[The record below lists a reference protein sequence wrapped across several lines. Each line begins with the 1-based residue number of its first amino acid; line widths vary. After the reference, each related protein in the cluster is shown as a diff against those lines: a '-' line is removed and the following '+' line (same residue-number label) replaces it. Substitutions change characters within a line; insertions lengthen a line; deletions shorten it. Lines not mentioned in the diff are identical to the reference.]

1 MEIVRGS
8 LYAVRTKSGWQL
20 RVSLDLHVDLL
31 WWLGRGAKALYLMS
45 DGLPLGWAV
54 EARERFRPMDEM
66 DRWSERQWDQMLV
79 QELQEELREETR
91 LAISGEPPLNG
102 DSLCGKLRGW
112 LLLEGR
118 VTDLGRSV
126 GMKGGSR
133 MEWSNIGLLGPG
145 VHMAEKN
152 GIALGSKLWSED
164 GTWSDSDSGTQG
176 VSGAW
181 GEAAAAWGGA
191 EEWSKAEERGKAAAW
206 GGAEDWNKAEERG
219 EAAAWSEAEDWS
231 KAEERSEVA
240 AWGEATPL
248 AEAAQRLAAALEGR
262 SLLEAELQQLLAE
275 RLPGL
280 APAWRSAV
288 QHAHLQGRV
297 QITAGVA
304 PARRD
309 PGPRWRRAR
318 APRCRRCG
326 SEVHRRTPCGSCGS
340 RGCAYCEACLAL
352 GRSRS
357 CALLLRGSSA
367 GAVPPPRAG
376 GGTAAGLAPT
386 GSLLDRWG
394 LSPAQRSAAGQAL
407 SFLAQAQEA
416 TQPGGAA
423 HERPALASTPR
434 RSFFHR
440 KERSARPPRF
450 LLWAVTGA
458 GKTEMIFPLLRYALD
473 QGGRVL
479 VATPRRDVV
488 LELAPRVKKAFP
500 EEPMAVLYGGS
511 TQRWEDARLILA
523 TTHQLMRFHQ
533 AFDLVVIDE
542 LDAFPYHNDP
552 MLGFAAEAACKP
564 EGRFIFLSATPPLR
578 LQREIRAGRLA
589 HAKVPA
595 RYHGY
600 PLPVPERITAANVE
614 HCLRRH
620 SLPPAL
626 LRPLRQS
633 VERGAQ
639 IFIFVTRIRQIAA
652 FAELLRSYFPGIRIE
667 GTASTDPGRN
677 EKVLAFREGRIRMLI
692 TTTILE
698 RGVTVPKSDVYIV
711 DADSNLFDEASLV
724 QMAGRSGRSKDD
736 PNGKVVFAAPSWTQS
751 QRDAIRQIR
760 MMNAAAHK
768 NGFLKVKE
776 VQ

>member
-1 MEIVRGS
+1 MRGS
-8 LYAVRTKSGWQL
+8 LYAVRSKSGWEL
-20 RVSLDLHVDLL
+20 RVSLDLKVDLS
-31 WWLGRGAKALYLMS
+31 WWMDRNSESMYLLS
-45 DGLPLGWAV
+45 DGMPLGWAV
-54 EARERFRPMDEM
+54 EVRDHFKLLDEM
-66 DRWSERQWDQMLV
+66 DRWSDRQWDQMLV
-79 QELQEELREETR
+79 RELQEELRIEAR
-91 LAISGEPPLNG
+91 LMSSEKSRDLGELLKRS
-102 DSLCGKLRGW
+102 SLLGERRGW
-112 LLLEGR
+112 LWKEGR
-118 VTDLGRSV
+118 VTELGWEFTEKGAFKMERNISGPMLV
-126 GMKGGSR
+126 G
-133 MEWSNIGLLGPG
+133 
-145 VHMAEKN
+145 
-152 GIALGSKLWSED
+152 KLPADKVGKTSE
-164 GTWSDSDSGTQG
+164 
-176 VSGAW
+176 VEA
-181 GEAAAAWGGA
+181 GETSMWGGA
-191 EEWSKAEERGKAAAW
+191 G
-206 GGAEDWNKAEERG
+206 
-219 EAAAWSEAEDWS
+219 
-231 KAEERSEVA
+231 

-248 AEAAQRLAAALEGR
+248 VEAAQRLAAALEGR

-275 RLPGL
+275 RLPGF

-297 QITAGVA
+297 QLTAGVA
-304 PARRD
+304 SARRRD
-309 PGPRWRRAR
+309 AGPRWRRAR

-367 GAVPPPRAG
+367 GAVPPPGAG

-407 SFLAQAQEA
+407 RFLAQAQEA
-416 TQPGGAA
+416 PLPGGARN
-423 HERPALASTPR
+423 RPALVPVLR
-434 RSFFHR
+434 RSHPMV
-440 KERSARPPRF
+440 SHPPRF

-473 QGGRVL
+473 RGGRVL

-488 LELAPRVKKAFP
+488 LELAPRVAKAFP
-500 EEPMAVLYGGS
+500 DEPLVVLYGGS
-511 TQRWEDARLILA
+511 PQRWEDARLILA
-523 TTHQLMRFHQ
+523 TTHQLLRFYH

-564 EGRFIFLSATPPLR
+564 KGRFIFLSATPPVR
-578 LQREIRAGRLA
+578 LQKEIRAGRLP

-595 RYHGY
+595 RYHGS
-600 PLPVPERITAANVE
+600 PLPVPERIIAANIE
-614 HCLRRH
+614 LCLRRH

-626 LRPLRQS
+626 LRPLRHSEQ
-633 VERGAQ
+633 RGAQ
-639 IFIFVTRIRQIAA
+639 IFIFVTRIRQIPG
-652 FAELLRSYFPGIRIE
+652 FSQLLRSYFPGIRIE
-667 GTASTDPGRN
+667 GTSSTDPDRN

-711 DADSNLFDEASLV
+711 DADSDLFDEASLV
-724 QMAGRSGRSKDD
+724 QMAGRAGRSKDD
-736 PNGKVVFAAPSWTQS
+736 PNGKVVFAAPAWTKS
-751 QRDAIRQIR
+751 QRGAIRQIR
-760 MMNAAAHK
+760 MMNAAAYK

-776 VQ
+776 GQ

>member
-1 MEIVRGS
+1 MLEIRRTVEIVRGS

-31 WWLGRGAKALYLMS
+31 WWLDREAHAIYLLS
-45 DGLPLGWAV
+45 EGLPFGWAV
-54 EARERFRPMDEM
+54 EARDSFKAFREM
-66 DRWSERQWDQMLV
+66 DRWTEQEWDLFLLQV
-79 QELQEELREETR
+79 LQEEIKAEAKLIHPAER
-91 LAISGEPPLNG
+91 LDKAAWIGRH
-102 DSLCGKLRGW
+102 RGW
-112 LLLEGR
+112 LMKAGQITAWGR
-118 VTDLGRSV
+118 MFYHLGNDENHEDLRTELRL
-126 GMKGGSR
+126 MDRGGVR
-133 MEWSNIGLLGPG
+133 
-145 VHMAEKN
+145 
-152 GIALGSKLWSED
+152 
-164 GTWSDSDSGTQG
+164 QG
-176 VSGAW
+176 KELSADLSGAGLEKQQREDMG
-181 GEAAAAWGGA
+181 GELA
-191 EEWSKAEERGKAAAW
+191 E
-206 GGAEDWNKAEERG
+206 
-219 EAAAWSEAEDWS
+219 
-231 KAEERSEVA
+231 
-240 AWGEATPL
+240 L
-248 AEAAQRLAAALEGR
+248 AEAAQRLAAALAGR

-280 APAWRSAV
+280 APVWRSAL

-297 QITAGVA
+297 QLTAGVA
-304 PARRD
+304 SARPN

-318 APRCRRCG
+318 TSRCRRCG
-326 SEVHRRTPCGSCGS
+326 SGVHRRTPCGSCGS

-367 GAVPPPRAG
+367 GVVPPRAG

-407 SFLAQAQEA
+407 RFLAQAQEA
-416 TQPGGAA
+416 AA
-423 HERPALASTPR
+423 QRQVAATAHGRPALLLASR
-434 RSFFHR
+434 RSPLR
-440 KERSARPPRF
+440 RTETRSRPPRF

-473 QGGRVL
+473 SGGRVL

-488 LELAPRVKKAFP
+488 LELAPRVAKAFP

-511 TQRWEDARLILA
+511 PQRWEEARLILA
-523 TTHQLMRFHQ
+523 TTHQLMRFYQ

-552 MLGFAAEAACKP
+552 MLNYAAEAACKP
-564 EGRFIFLSATPPLR
+564 GGRFILLSATPPAR
-578 LQREIRAGRLA
+578 MRREIRAGRLP

-600 PLPVPERITAANVE
+600 PLPVPERITMASVE
-614 HCLRRH
+614 ACLRRRV
-620 SLPPAL
+620 LPPAL
-626 LRPLRQS
+626 FHLLRHS
-633 VERGAQ
+633 VQRGAQ
-639 IFIFVTRIRQIAA
+639 IFLFVTRIRQIAA
-652 FAELLRSYFPGIRIE
+652 FTELLRTYFPGLPIE
-667 GTASTDPGRN
+667 GTSSIDPDRN
-677 EKVLAFREGRIRMLI
+677 EKVLAFREGRIRMLV

-711 DADSNLFDEASLV
+711 DADSDLFDEASLV
-724 QMAGRSGRSKDD
+724 QMAGRAGRSKDD
-736 PNGKVVFAAPSWTQS
+736 PKGKVVFAAPAWTKS

-760 MMNAAAHK
+760 MMNAAAYK
-768 NGFLKVKE
+768 NGFIKVKE

>member
-1 MEIVRGS
+1 MLEIRRTVEIVRGS

-31 WWLGRGAKALYLMS
+31 WWLDREAHAIYLLS
-45 DGLPLGWAV
+45 EGLPFGWAV
-54 EARERFRPMDEM
+54 EARDSFKAFREM
-66 DRWSERQWDQMLV
+66 DRWTEQEWDLFLLQV
-79 QELQEELREETR
+79 LQEEIKAEAKLIHP
-91 LAISGEPPLNG
+91 AEPLDEG
-102 DSLCGKLRGW
+102 ALVGRHRGW
-112 LLLEGR
+112 LVKDGQVTAWGR
-118 VTDLGRSV
+118 MFNHRGNDEDHEDLRTEIRL
-126 GMKGGSR
+126 MDRGGVR
-133 MEWSNIGLLGPG
+133 
-145 VHMAEKN
+145 
-152 GIALGSKLWSED
+152 
-164 GTWSDSDSGTQG
+164 QG
-176 VSGAW
+176 KELSADLSGAGLEKQQREDMG
-181 GEAAAAWGGA
+181 GELA
-191 EEWSKAEERGKAAAW
+191 E
-206 GGAEDWNKAEERG
+206 
-219 EAAAWSEAEDWS
+219 
-231 KAEERSEVA
+231 
-240 AWGEATPL
+240 L
-248 AEAAQRLAAALEGR
+248 AEAAQRLAAALAGR

-280 APAWRSAV
+280 APVWRSAL

-297 QITAGVA
+297 QLTAGVA
-304 PARRD
+304 SARQN

-318 APRCRRCG
+318 TSRCRRCG
-326 SEVHRRTPCGSCGS
+326 SGVHRRTPCGSCGS

-367 GAVPPPRAG
+367 GVVPPRAG

-407 SFLAQAQEA
+407 RFLAQAQEA
-416 TQPGGAA
+416 AAQRPGAA
-423 HERPALASTPR
+423 TAHGRPALLLASR
-434 RSFFHR
+434 RSPLR
-440 KERSARPPRF
+440 RTETRSRPPRF

-473 QGGRVL
+473 SGGRVL

-488 LELAPRVKKAFP
+488 LELAPRVAKAFP

-511 TQRWEDARLILA
+511 PQRWEEARLILA
-523 TTHQLMRFHQ
+523 TTHQLMRFYQ

-552 MLGFAAEAACKP
+552 MLNYAAEAACKP
-564 EGRFIFLSATPPLR
+564 GGRFILLSATPPAR
-578 LQREIRAGRLA
+578 MRREIRAGRLP

-600 PLPVPERITAANVE
+600 PLPVPERITMASVE
-614 HCLRRH
+614 ACLRRRV
-620 SLPPAL
+620 LPPAL
-626 LRPLRQS
+626 LHLLRHS
-633 VERGAQ
+633 VQRGAQ
-639 IFIFVTRIRQIAA
+639 IFLFVTRIRQIAA
-652 FAELLRSYFPGIRIE
+652 FTELLRTYFPGLPIE
-667 GTASTDPGRN
+667 GTSSIDPDRN
-677 EKVLAFREGRIRMLI
+677 EKVLAFREGRIRMLV

-711 DADSNLFDEASLV
+711 DADSDLFDEASLV
-724 QMAGRSGRSKDD
+724 QMAGRAGRSKDD
-736 PNGKVVFAAPSWTQS
+736 PKGKVVFAAPAWTKS

-760 MMNAAAHK
+760 MMNAAAYK
-768 NGFLKVKE
+768 NGFIKVKE

>member
-1 MEIVRGS
+1 MLEIRRTVEIVRGS

-31 WWLGRGAKALYLMS
+31 WWLDREAHAIYLLS
-45 DGLPLGWAV
+45 EGLPFGWAV
-54 EARERFRPMDEM
+54 EARDSFKAFREM
-66 DRWSERQWDQMLV
+66 DRWTEQEWDLFLLQV
-79 QELQEELREETR
+79 LQEEIKAEAKLIHPAER
-91 LAISGEPPLNG
+91 LDKAAWIGRH
-102 DSLCGKLRGW
+102 RGW
-112 LLLEGR
+112 LMKAGQITAWGR
-118 VTDLGRSV
+118 MFYHLGNDENHEDLRTELRL
-126 GMKGGSR
+126 MDRGGVR
-133 MEWSNIGLLGPG
+133 
-145 VHMAEKN
+145 
-152 GIALGSKLWSED
+152 
-164 GTWSDSDSGTQG
+164 QG
-176 VSGAW
+176 KELSADLSGAGLEKQQREDMG
-181 GEAAAAWGGA
+181 GE
-191 EEWSKAEERGKAAAW
+191 
-206 GGAEDWNKAEERG
+206 
-219 EAAAWSEAEDWS
+219 
-231 KAEERSEVA
+231 
-240 AWGEATPL
+240 L
-248 AEAAQRLAAALEGR
+248 AELAESAQRLAAALAGR

-280 APAWRSAV
+280 APAWRSAL

-297 QITAGVA
+297 QLTAGVA
-304 PARRD
+304 SARPN

-318 APRCRRCG
+318 TSRCRRCG
-326 SEVHRRTPCGSCGS
+326 SGVHRRTPCGSCGS

-367 GAVPPPRAG
+367 GVVPPRAG

-407 SFLAQAQEA
+407 RFLAQAQEA
-416 TQPGGAA
+416 AAQRPGAA
-423 HERPALASTPR
+423 TAHGRPALSLVLR
-434 RSFFHR
+434 RSLSR
-440 KERSARPPRF
+440 QIETEPRPPRF

-473 QGGRVL
+473 SGGRVL

-488 LELAPRVKKAFP
+488 LELAPRVAKAFP

-511 TQRWEDARLILA
+511 PQRWEEARLILA
-523 TTHQLMRFHQ
+523 TTHQLMRFYQ

-552 MLGFAAEAACKP
+552 MLNYAAEAACKP
-564 EGRFIFLSATPPLR
+564 GGRFILLSATPPAR
-578 LQREIRAGRLA
+578 MRREIRAGRLP

-600 PLPVPERITAANVE
+600 PLPVPERITMASVE
-614 HCLRRH
+614 ACLRRRV
-620 SLPPAL
+620 LPPAL
-626 LRPLRQS
+626 LHLLRHS
-633 VERGAQ
+633 VQRGAQ
-639 IFIFVTRIRQIAA
+639 IFLFVTRIRQIAA
-652 FAELLRSYFPGIRIE
+652 FTELLRTYFPGLPIE
-667 GTASTDPGRN
+667 GTSSIDPDRN
-677 EKVLAFREGRIRMLI
+677 EKVLAFREGRIRMLV

-711 DADSNLFDEASLV
+711 DADSDLFDEASLV
-724 QMAGRSGRSKDD
+724 QMAGRAGRSKDD
-736 PNGKVVFAAPSWTQS
+736 PKGKVVFAAPAWTKS

-760 MMNAAAHK
+760 MMNAAAYK
-768 NGFLKVKE
+768 NGFIKVKE

>member
-1 MEIVRGS
+1 
-8 LYAVRTKSGWQL
+8 
-20 RVSLDLHVDLL
+20 
-31 WWLGRGAKALYLMS
+31 
-45 DGLPLGWAV
+45 
-54 EARERFRPMDEM
+54 
-66 DRWSERQWDQMLV
+66 
-79 QELQEELREETR
+79 
-91 LAISGEPPLNG
+91 
-102 DSLCGKLRGW
+102 
-112 LLLEGR
+112 
-118 VTDLGRSV
+118 
-126 GMKGGSR
+126 
-133 MEWSNIGLLGPG
+133 
-145 VHMAEKN
+145 
-152 GIALGSKLWSED
+152 
-164 GTWSDSDSGTQG
+164 
-176 VSGAW
+176 
-181 GEAAAAWGGA
+181 
-191 EEWSKAEERGKAAAW
+191 
-206 GGAEDWNKAEERG
+206 
-219 EAAAWSEAEDWS
+219 
-231 KAEERSEVA
+231 
-240 AWGEATPL
+240 
-248 AEAAQRLAAALEGR
+248 
-262 SLLEAELQQLLAE
+262 
-275 RLPGL
+275 
-280 APAWRSAV
+280 
-288 QHAHLQGRV
+288 
-297 QITAGVA
+297 
-304 PARRD
+304 D

-357 CALLLRGSSA
+357 CALLLRGSNA
-367 GAVPPPRAG
+367 GTVPPRAG

-407 SFLAQAQEA
+407 RFLAHAQEA
-416 TQPGGAA
+416 PLPGAA
-423 HERPALASTPR
+423 RGNRALPLPLR
-434 RSFFHR
+434 RSFSR
-440 KERSARPPRF
+440 QKESSARPPRF

-488 LELAPRVKKAFP
+488 LELAPRVARAFP

-511 TQRWEDARLILA
+511 PQRWEEARLILA
-523 TTHQLMRFHQ
+523 TTHQLLRFHY

-578 LQREIRAGRLA
+578 LQKEIRAGRLP

-595 RYHGY
+595 RYHGS
-600 PLPVPERITAANVE
+600 PLPVPDRIKAASVE
-614 HCLRRH
+614 LCLRRH

-633 VERGAQ
+633 VQRGAQ

-652 FAELLRSYFPGIRIE
+652 FTELLRSYFPGIRIE
-667 GTASTDPGRN
+667 GTSSTDPGRN

-711 DADSNLFDEASLV
+711 DADSALFDEASLV

-736 PNGKVVFAAPSWTQS
+736 PNGKVVFAAPTWTRS

-760 MMNAAAHK
+760 MMNAAAYK